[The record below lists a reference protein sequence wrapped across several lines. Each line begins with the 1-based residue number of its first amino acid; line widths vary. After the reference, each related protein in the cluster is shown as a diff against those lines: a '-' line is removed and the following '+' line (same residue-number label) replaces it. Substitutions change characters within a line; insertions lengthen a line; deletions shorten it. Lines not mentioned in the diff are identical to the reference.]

1 MSMVMSVCDPLGF
14 LYGWMLNPRVL
25 MQELWRRQLD
35 WDGTIPGDLKVI
47 WKKWQQELNSIDRVQ
62 IPRHLFLGMVTQ
74 NASIHAFCDAS
85 QRGFAAVVYYRWQI
99 SEHEYQ
105 VQLVQSKAKVAPVKT
120 LSIPRQELQAA
131 ELAVRLVEATK
142 RSSRKNINSVHS
154 WRDSQNTLAWIRA
167 KDV

>member
-1 MSMVMSVCDPLGF
+1 
-14 LYGWMLNPRVL
+14 

-35 WDGTIPGDLKVI
+35 WGGTIPDDLEVI
-47 WKKWQQELNSIDRVQ
+47 WKKWQQELIVRVQ

-74 NASIHAFCDAS
+74 DVSIHAFCDAS

-105 VQLVQSKAKVAPVKT
+105 VQLVQSKAKIGPVKT
-120 LSIPRQELQAA
+120 LSIPRQELQAG

-142 RSSRKNINSVHS
+142 RSSWKYINSVYS
-154 WRDSQNTLAWIRA
+154 WRDFQNTLAWIRA